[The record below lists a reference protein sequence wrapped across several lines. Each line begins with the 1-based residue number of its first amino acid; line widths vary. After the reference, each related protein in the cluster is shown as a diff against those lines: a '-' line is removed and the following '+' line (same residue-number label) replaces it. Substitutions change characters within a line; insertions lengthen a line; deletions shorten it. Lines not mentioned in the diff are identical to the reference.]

1 VQRLR
6 AENAE
11 LRQES
16 QQLPDLQSVRDR
28 VLKIWKVQRR
38 AESKERIEEALDKFI
53 TLVLEQ

>member
-16 QQLPDLQSVRDR
+16 PQLPDLQSVRDR
-28 VLKIWKVQRR
+28 ILKTWKVQRR
-38 AESKERIEEALDKFI
+38 AESKERILEALDKFI
-53 TLVLEQ
+53 KELLEQ

>member
-1 VQRLR
+1 MQRLR